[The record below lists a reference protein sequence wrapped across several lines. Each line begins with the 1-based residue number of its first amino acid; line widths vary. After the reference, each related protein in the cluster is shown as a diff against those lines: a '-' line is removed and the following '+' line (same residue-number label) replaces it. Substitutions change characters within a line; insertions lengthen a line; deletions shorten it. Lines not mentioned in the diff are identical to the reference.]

1 MVMAEHATPR
11 WAFLTNHARALI
23 CIARD
28 PGARLRE
35 IGERV
40 GITERAAHRIVAE
53 LLAAGYITRTR
64 DGRRNRY
71 TVNADLPL
79 PDPIARDQNVGDLL
93 TLLATTDPPTPS
105 ADSAADS
112 APAADASAI
121 RASQPTSRR

>member
-1 MVMAEHATPR
+1 MAEDSSPR

-40 GITERAAHRIVAE
+40 GVTERAAHRIVTE
-53 LLAAGYITRTR
+53 LLSAGYITRVR

-71 TVNADLPL
+71 AINADRPL
-79 PDPIARDQNVGDLL
+79 HDPLARDQSVGDLL
-93 TLLATTDPPTPS
+93 NALATGDGAAPSPPE
-105 ADSAADS
+105 
-112 APAADASAI
+112 
-121 RASQPTSRR
+121 RV

>member
-1 MVMAEHATPR
+1 MVMAEHETPR

-35 IGERV
+35 IGDRV

-93 TLLATTDPPTPS
+93 TLLATTDPPPS
-105 ADSAADS
+105 AL
-112 APAADASAI
+112 
-121 RASQPTSRR
+121 RASPPAIPR

>member
-1 MVMAEHATPR
+1 MVMTEHATPR

-93 TLLATTDPPTPS
+93 TLLATTDPPPLRTE
-105 ADSAADS
+105 SAAAG
-112 APAADASAI
+112 APASGSSALRASTPAI
-121 RASQPTSRR
+121 RR

>member
-1 MVMAEHATPR
+1 MVMAEETTPR

-35 IGERV
+35 IGQHV

-71 TVNADLPL
+71 TINEDLPL

-93 TLLATTDPPTPS
+93 TLLATTDPAPS
-105 ADSAADS
+105 GAGSAT
-112 APAADASAI
+112 
-121 RASQPTSRR
+121 RAV

>member
-1 MVMAEHATPR
+1 MVMAEETTPR
-11 WAFLTNHARALI
+11 WAFLTNHARVLI

-35 IGERV
+35 IGQHV

-53 LLAAGYITRTR
+53 LLAAGYITRPR

-71 TVNADLPL
+71 TINEELPL

-93 TLLATTDPPTPS
+93 TLLATTDPSP
-105 ADSAADS
+105 AGD
-112 APAADASAI
+112 APPA
-121 RASQPTSRR
+121 RAV